1 MNMNNRKNDEKN
13 NFLLEFNEI
22 NISQCIF
29 IISMPT
35 QILEWIHG
43 IDSWIHK
50 FIVWIHATGE
60 KREERREIR
69 LNQWM
74 LDVECYMHENVFYV
88 VMRLSLKSQ
97 TKHVLVESSMNK
109 CLWII
114 KAIIAIV
121 INHMA

>member
-1 MNMNNRKNDEKN
+1 MNNRKNDEKN

-50 FIVWIHATGE
+50 FMVWVHVAGE
-60 KREERREIR
+60 EIR
-69 LNQWM
+69 MNQWM
-74 LDVECYMHENVFYV
+74 LDVECWMLNVTCMKMFF
-88 VMRLSLKSQ
+88 MLSWDCHWNPKRN
-97 TKHVLVESSMNK
+97 MF
-109 CLWII
+109 
-114 KAIIAIV
+114 
-121 INHMA
+121 